1 MNQEATYR
9 DSAIGDEGAGLSM
22 ETILERQRTA
32 YRSQPDSALEVRRDD
47 LLRLRAALIGY
58 RDRFVDAISADFGN
72 RARQETL
79 FAEVMPLVLSIDH
92 ARRLLPRWA
101 RPDRR
106 KVGLLFQPGRAH
118 VHYQP
123 LGVVGII
130 VPWNYPLQ
138 LSMGPLIGALA
149 AGNRAMIKLSEYTPR
164 FNAVFTELIAGVF
177 AEDQVAVITGDA
189 NVAARFS
196 ALAFD
201 HLLFTGSTAVGRHVM
216 RAAAENLTPVTLE
229 LGGKSPA
236 IIDPEASMELA
247 AERIC
252 FGKSV
257 NAGQTCIAP
266 DYVLCPK
273 GRERD
278 FLEAY
283 RRHFSRMYPR
293 LRENPDYTSII
304 NDRHLRRLTDW
315 VDEAASGGAEVVEI
329 NPARED
335 LEGTGKMVPRL
346 VFDSRPSMSIRCE
359 EIFGPILPVIAYE
372 GFEEAVEFV
381 RQGHRPLALYYF
393 GPDRDNRRRV
403 LTEIHAG
410 GVTVNDA
417 MLHFVQ
423 EDLPFGGIG
432 QSGMGHY
439 HGYDGFLAFSKAKA
453 VYTRGRWNPL
463 RLIRPPYG
471 GFLQRLAIRWLIR

>member
-1 MNQEATYR
+1 MEQAKRAERPHAER
-9 DSAIGDEGAGLSM
+9 ERMHGL
-22 ETILERQRTA
+22 LERQREA
-32 YRSQPDSALEVRRDD
+32 YGVTLDPTIQQRRAD
-47 LLRLRAALIGY
+47 LKRLREALV
-58 RDRFVDAISADFGN
+58 RHVDELVAAISEDFGN

-79 FAEVMPLVLSIDH
+79 FAEIMPLLLNIDH

-106 KVGLLFQPGRAH
+106 KVGMLFQPGRAH

-123 LGVVGII
+123 LGVIGII

-138 LSMGPLIGALA
+138 LSIGPLIGALA
-149 AGNRAMIKLSEYTPR
+149 AGNRAMIKMSEYTPHCNEVVTR
-164 FNAVFTELIAGVF
+164 LVAEVFE
-177 AEDQVAVITGDA
+177 EDHVAVVTGDA
-189 NVAARFS
+189 EVAAAFS
-196 ALAFD
+196 ALPFD

-236 IIDPEASMELA
+236 IIDPEASLDFA

-252 FGKSV
+252 FGKSL

-266 DYVLCPK
+266 DYVLCPR
-273 GRERD
+273 GRERE
-278 FLEAY
+278 FLEFY

-293 LRENPDYTSII
+293 LRDNPDYTSII
-304 NDRHLRRLTDW
+304 NERHLGRLNAWLEDA
-315 VDEAASGGAEVVEI
+315 VGKGAEVVDL
-329 NPARED
+329 NP
-335 LEGTGKMVPRL
+335 EGEGLAGSGKLAPKV
-346 VFDSRPSMSIRCE
+346 VFGTSPEMKIRCE
-359 EIFGPILPVIAYE
+359 EIFGPILPVIPYE
-372 GFEEAVEFV
+372 SFDEALAFV
-381 RQGHRPLALYYF
+381 RAGERPLALYYF
-393 GPDRDNRRRV
+393 GPNGDNRLRV

-410 GVTVNDA
+410 GVTINDA

-453 VYTRGRWNPL
+453 VYTRGRLNPL
-463 RLIRPPYG
+463 RVIYPPYRG
-471 GFLQRLAIRWLIR
+471 MLQRLLIWWLIR